1 MGYPFIF
8 IIIFYCFKLKKN
20 AKLQF
25 DDIIIIIKIRFKME
39 DIIIYIIVGI
49 AAIYFLNKLFRK
61 NGNCGCGDKGNCS
74 KK

>member
-1 MGYPFIF
+1 
-8 IIIFYCFKLKKN
+8 
-20 AKLQF
+20 
-25 DDIIIIIKIRFKME
+25 ME

-61 NGNCGCGDKGNCS
+61 NGNCGCSDKGNCS

>member
-1 MGYPFIF
+1 
-8 IIIFYCFKLKKN
+8 
-20 AKLQF
+20 
-25 DDIIIIIKIRFKME
+25 ME